1 MYAIAVL
8 LTFAALAFA
17 SSSSSSDE
25 VTNGNLVD
33 RLDLK
38 NYKHFASE
46 REDTTTSSSDSS
58 SDAKRIARAVE
69 AALKEA
75 ALAEKFQPQPA
86 APATGIKTF
95 RTRLSTTNKANTCA
109 TFDCQSYKVLNV
121 SDLAGASVTVTTP
134 DGTFT
139 ARFNSAGVANNPNDF
154 FQFTVQATLNGGEF
168 DFQLSTVV
176 GEFGVNVSSI
186 TVTSQAATRAVDA
199 LVYFNPLGSAF
210 WDEETNRAVSDAQ
223 ISLTNGTSVF
233 GCDATFDGHSNSGV
247 GFFTVTDNQGV
258 LVTNE
263 TAGTFT
269 FSSGAFAIDVIDN
282 ELYKKLGLAGLP
294 CANRP
299 RAIYDEILI
308 VTKRDSVVGAKSLE
322 HPFVYDELKATTTA
336 ASTNFDRTIQQFQ
349 LAAGRTQLRLR
360 DITLDRGAFS
370 DLSHTSKFT
379 PCFRV
384 YPDVDGSIEIYI
396 GLRTTG
402 ADALVFAT
410 LDNDGVPP
418 LVDSAGVR
426 SFDSFGPGN
435 EPKFTVKEVAF
446 STLGLPADDSS
457 VLGEAGRPYLFLDSD
472 VSVTLEECPEFSYFA

>member
-17 SSSSSSDE
+17 SS
-25 VTNGNLVD
+25 VPNANLVD

-38 NYKHFASE
+38 NYKQFASE

-109 TFDCQSYKVLNV
+109 TFDCQSYKLLEL
-121 SDLAGASVTVTTP
+121 SDLEGASVSVSTP

-139 ARFNSAGVANNPNDF
+139 ARFNAFGVANNPNDF
-154 FQFTVQATLNGGEF
+154 FQFTVTASLSGDEF
-168 DFQLSTVV
+168 NFQLSTVV
-176 GEFGVNVSSI
+176 GEFGVNVTSV
-186 TVTSQAATRAVDA
+186 TVTSQAATRATNA
-199 LVYFNPLGSAF
+199 LVYFNPLASAF

-223 ISLTNGTSVF
+223 IELTNGTSVF
-233 GCDATFDGHSNSGV
+233 GCGATFDGHSNSGV
-247 GFFTVTDNQGV
+247 GFFTVTDNQDV
-258 LVTNE
+258 LVTND
-263 TAGTFT
+263 TAGAFT
-269 FSSGAFAIDVIDN
+269 FASGAFAIDVTSN

-299 RAIYDEILI
+299 RATYDEILI
-308 VTKRDSVVGAKSLE
+308 VTKRASPVGAKSLE
-322 HPFVYDELKATTTA
+322 HPFIYDELKATTSA
-336 ASTNFDRTIQQFQ
+336 PSTNFDRTIQQFQ

-384 YPDVDGSIEIYI
+384 YPDIDGSIEIYM
-396 GLRTTG
+396 GLRTAG
-402 ADALVFAT
+402 ADTIVFAT
-410 LDNDGVPP
+410 LANNGSPA
-418 LVDSAGVR
+418 LVDSNGVR
-426 SFDSFGPGN
+426 SFASFGPGN